1 MKSINSLINNIK
13 NRISNND
20 SVKKIEEATN
30 KILHKEDKEVS
41 CCNNT
46 DNKNIEKVE
55 ELNKIKIVQPSS
67 SSIFNRS
74 DDIYHLFRPQD
85 NINSYDSS
93 LIMRNVDKCK
103 GTNENIKNSKRIQ
116 LYKNKGDISNFNT
129 TIRTNLD
136 KFKIDL
142 SKDLRYKFL
151 NKYGAEDDF
160 NFDIYIF
167 PPPPGTIPS
176 GYYQIPG
183 DITKWRTRCVC
194 EPYLYKEPKPKK
206 GWDLRIV
213 GHSLTWFNT
222 LEYNPKLGTITTPI
236 TRYCNNIELFG
247 EIYGVSIFS
256 PLMSTC
262 TNLSICDYN
271 YGGDNIVRPDPQY
284 GLEPGNVITYIDK
297 NGTRRIYDINNIWYD
312 ETPKVN
318 LSIYNSGFVQDV
330 VNYINNIINT
340 RPLFTGSSNKYGY
353 IYE

>member
-1 MKSINSLINNIK
+1 MKSINSLINTIK

-30 KILHKEDKEVS
+30 KILHKEDKEVY

-46 DNKNIEKVE
+46 DNKNTEKVE

-67 SSIFNRS
+67 SSILNRS
-74 DDIYHLFRPQD
+74 DDVYHLFRPQD

-129 TIRTNLD
+129 TIRTNLN

-151 NKYGAEDDF
+151 NKYGAKDDF

-183 DITKWRTRCVC
+183 DITKWRTGWGYKITSGPPADSVFNRNSYSNPGHLRKYYSGGTVTGEKIPDWVRAQYTYKTRAVLINQVTENC
-194 EPYLYKEPKPKK
+194 YLNASYKK
-206 GWDLRIV
+206 G
-213 GHSLTWFNT
+213 T
-222 LEYNPKLGTITTPI
+222 Y
-236 TRYCNNIELFG
+236 
-247 EIYGVSIFS
+247 
-256 PLMSTC
+256 
-262 TNLSICDYN
+262 
-271 YGGDNIVRPDPQY
+271 DPRT
-284 GLEPGNVITYIDK
+284 GKFTYV
-297 NGTRRIYDINNIWYD
+297 
-312 ETPKVN
+312 EEH
-318 LSIYNSGFVQDV
+318 FVKH
-330 VNYINNIINT
+330 VNYMKVGVYYTVEGTDECFIMKWE
-340 RPLFTGSSNKYGY
+340 TGAKPTDPYCW
-353 IYE
+353 

>member
-13 NRISNND
+13 NCISNND
-20 SVKKIEEATN
+20 SVKKNEEATN

-67 SSIFNRS
+67 SSIFNCS

-129 TIRTNLD
+129 TVRTNLN

-151 NKYGAEDDF
+151 NKYSAEDDF

-167 PPPPGTIPS
+167 PPAAGVIPD
-176 GYYQIPG
+176 GYSQQSIN
-183 DITKWRTRCVC
+183 
-194 EPYLYKEPKPKK
+194 
-206 GWDLRIV
+206 
-213 GHSLTWFNT
+213 SN
-222 LEYNPKLGTITTPI
+222 GTITYTKAISQTVKSYSPPKFI
-236 TRYCNNIELFG
+236 QTTDGRGYVWRAEGGYNVSSSNNQNQFSYSSTNVTVTYTFTYTTS
-247 EIYGVSIFS
+247 IY
-256 PLMSTC
+256 
-262 TNLSICDYN
+262 
-271 YGGDNIVRPDPQY
+271 
-284 GLEPGNVITYIDK
+284 K
-297 NGTRRIYDINNIWYD
+297 NGTSTLTYNMKTSSYSTSNSYDNKTYESRRTTTKTATRYMGS
-312 ETPKVN
+312 T
-318 LSIYNSGFVQDV
+318 SG
-330 VNYINNIINT
+330 
-340 RPLFTGSSNKYGY
+340 P
-353 IYE
+353 